1 MAEGI
6 KMFDSYY
13 VGKDCGFTSPS
24 SIDITISRA
33 PTDKSIELLKEMQ
46 EKAIKSI
53 VTELKVQDNI
63 FNGIMTVFSLDYM
76 RMQYVIY
83 YKFKINGKDFDI
95 KETIDHLDLKFD
107 SKDELLKRF
116 FKTVSETLAV
126 QLLTHALST
135 NHEFGRML
143 NERR

>member
-1 MAEGI
+1 MLFE
-6 KMFDSYY
+6 SYY
-13 VGKDCGFTSPS
+13 VERDCGFTSPS
-24 SIDITISRA
+24 SIDITINRA

-63 FNGIMTVFSLDYM
+63 FNGIITVFSLDYM

-135 NHEFGRML
+135 NYEFGKIL
-143 NERR
+143 NDRK

>member
-1 MAEGI
+1 
-6 KMFDSYY
+6 MFDSYY

-24 SIDITISRA
+24 SIDVTINRA
-33 PTDKSIELLKEMQ
+33 PTDKSVELLKEMQ

-126 QLLTHALST
+126 QLLTHVLST
-135 NHEFGRML
+135 NYEFGKIL
-143 NERR
+143 NDRK